1 MSAHTALPRVQP
13 RAALP
18 CAQVR
23 LADMAA
29 SGCLGV
35 GVPRRLGGQGGQL
48 EDLFRDPGARH
59 WLQGL
64 HPADRLVFLSQRL
77 VVEALVRTDNI
88 GLRELHLPDLLG
100 GATAGASALESPPLE
115 ARTMG
120 LGWQFHG
127 LLRGVPNLQWDGFSL
142 LLPVQTAGLI
152 EGMLLVRSEENGLT
166 VRPWREPGPV
176 VLGRLRRRA
185 VPTDF
190 LRADEWLGDQPL
202 WSSLVQTHQMLRA
215 GLHHLPHP

>member
-1 MSAHTALPRVQP
+1 MSAHTALPRAQP
-13 RAALP
+13 RFALP

-23 LADMAA
+23 LAALAD
-29 SGCLGV
+29 SGLLGV
-35 GVPRRLGGQGGQL
+35 GVPSHLGGQGGQL

-64 HPADRLVFLSQRL
+64 HHADRLMFLSQRL

-115 ARTMG
+115 ARTLG

-127 LLRGVPNLQWDGFSL
+127 LLHGVPNLQWDGFSL
-142 LLPVQTAGLI
+142 LLPVQTAARIDGV
-152 EGMLLVRSEENGLT
+152 LLVRSEENGLT
-166 VRPWREPGPV
+166 VRPGENPDLWSQAACGDV
-176 VLGRLRRRA
+176 QFQQS
-185 VPTDF
+185 F

-215 GLHHLPHP
+215 GLHQLPLP